1 MTQALIHDPPAR
13 GTGVEVHRLGLVP
26 YEEGLALQRKRVRE
40 VRNERAPDTLYLLSH
55 PPVITIGR
63 GGNREHLLA
72 SEAELEARGIAYYET
87 DRGGDI
93 TFHGPGQIVGYAIV
107 DLSARG
113 RDVHQYLRDLEEV
126 IITTLAEFG
135 IEAGRLPGLTGVW
148 TGGSKIAAMGI
159 RVSRWIA
166 HHGFALNVDTDLK
179 FFDCIVP
186 CGLDD
191 RSVTSMVAA
200 TGARVSRQ
208 SVENALERAF
218 VARFG
223 GRREVRGR

>member
-1 MTQALIHDPPAR
+1 MAHVLIEKPAVP
-13 GTGVEVHRLGLVP
+13 GTKVEVHRLGSVSYP
-26 YEEGLALQRKRVRE
+26 KGLALQRRRVRE
-40 VRNERAPDTLYLLSH
+40 VRDHRAPDTLYLLSH
-55 PPVITIGR
+55 PPVITMGR
-63 GGNREHLLA
+63 GGDREHLLA

-113 RDVHQYLRDLEEV
+113 RDLHRYLRDLEDV
-126 IITTLAEFG
+126 IITAVAEFG

-148 TGGSKIAAMGI
+148 TSGSKIAAMGI

-166 HHGFALNVDTDLK
+166 HHGFALNVDTDLT

-186 CGLDD
+186 CGLDG
-191 RSVTSMVAA
+191 RRVTSMTAR
-200 TGARVSRQ
+200 TGAAVSR
-208 SVENALERAF
+208 SKVEDALERAF

-223 GRREVRGR
+223 RREDRGR